1 MLGCFERRKDEGP
14 GLRQSMAHSTTR
26 GDIIAVLNRLVREG
40 VITAF
45 RTNFS
50 VKNNSAGLHI
60 AVTPNGAD
68 ADGVKEQIHQALGP
82 LAREVI
88 ISIEDQGPKQG

>member
-1 MLGCFERRKDEGP
+1 MVGRGNF
-14 GLRQSMAHSTTR
+14 R
-26 GDIIAVLNRLVREG
+26 GDLNAVLNRLVRES

-82 LAREVI
+82 LAREVTVTI
-88 ISIEDQGPKQG
+88 QDQSAR